1 MKYTVIGA
9 GKSGLAAALLAREL
23 GHGVFLSEL
32 KPIDCFKIEVGK
44 WEVGSGKWEVRSAKC
59 EVRSAKKRYGLWA
72 KRGTPHAQR
81 ALRSAAGGRPRRAD
95 FCAGKQE
102 NEG

>member
-44 WEVGSGKWEVRSAKC
+44 WEVGSGK
-59 EVRSAKKRYGLWA
+59 
-72 KRGTPHAQR
+72 
-81 ALRSAAGGRPRRAD
+81 
-95 FCAGKQE
+95 
-102 NEG
+102 